1 MKKKHTN
8 PWETMNDKIDEVL
21 GDKFWKDML
30 PVIPKRVP
38 LIDIMETEDKGLI
51 IMELPGLK
59 STEDIQISVKN
70 NQLFIKGSIPYPY
83 PVEREN
89 LLQGERFFGDF
100 QRVVA
105 IPFSF
110 MPEKL
115 TAQYKQ
121 GLLTLI
127 FQKNAQDVSVEIDF
141 IE

>member
-30 PVIPKRVP
+30 PVIPKRIP

-59 STEDIQISVKN
+59 SAEDIQISVRN

-83 PVEREN
+83 PHSKR
-89 LLQGERFFGDF
+89 
-100 QRVVA
+100 
-105 IPFSF
+105 
-110 MPEKL
+110 KL
-115 TAQYKQ
+115 APRRK
-121 GLLTLI
+121 I
-127 FQKNAQDVSVEIDF
+127 FR
-141 IE
+141 